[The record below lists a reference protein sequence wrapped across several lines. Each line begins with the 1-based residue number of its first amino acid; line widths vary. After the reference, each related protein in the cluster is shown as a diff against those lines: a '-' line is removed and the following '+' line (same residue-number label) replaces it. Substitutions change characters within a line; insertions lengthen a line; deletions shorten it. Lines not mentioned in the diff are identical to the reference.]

1 MLKGVFILEFLKQCK
16 TCEFNFSG
24 ICAGQGD
31 TYKYGEVIT
40 NDTLYCDDWSASFD
54 YFSEITKNA
63 PWYIRE
69 PYQDCKIDYETFE
82 KLLYADAKDEAIDV
96 NIYDAIREI
105 YGLSLVDLAVLLN
118 VTFGV
123 MHRAR
128 SMGTPDK
135 RLKNFSQVLCIPVE
149 FFQKITTHDFGQL
162 EICKAEFEQTTNIK
176 TVLEYVPEWK
186 QKLIFNVTNYLHCQ
200 IHIAKEVARVDKLN
214 WQIHSNDI
222 LNDSEKILVDWVSKT
237 AKKQKQTVVSI
248 EYSLDRAA
256 LPHFYATYRKNK

>member
-96 NIYDAIREI
+96 NIVYDI
-105 YGLSLVDLAVLLN
+105 
-118 VTFGV
+118 
-123 MHRAR
+123 
-128 SMGTPDK
+128 MGTPDK

-186 QKLIFNVTNYLHCQ
+186 QKLIYKVTN
-200 IHIAKEVARVDKLN
+200 
-214 WQIHSNDI
+214 
-222 LNDSEKILVDWVSKT
+222 
-237 AKKQKQTVVSI
+237 
-248 EYSLDRAA
+248 
-256 LPHFYATYRKNK
+256 

>member
-1 MLKGVFILEFLKQCK
+1 MEFLKQCK

-24 ICAGQGD
+24 ICVGHGD
-31 TYKYGEVIT
+31 TYKYGEAII

-63 PWYIRE
+63 PWYIKE
-69 PYQDCKIDYETFE
+69 PYQDCKIDYQTFE
-82 KLLYADAKDEAIDV
+82 KLLEADAKDEAIDV

-135 RLKNFSQVLCIPVE
+135 RLKNFSQVLCIPIN
-149 FFQKITTHDFGQL
+149 FFQKITTHDFDQL
-162 EICKAEFEQTTNIK
+162 KICKEEFEQRIK
-176 TVLEYVPEWK
+176 YFGNHFWLMFDEGITDKSTHGNVLWHQMRLDFKLRNNGVK
-186 QKLIFNVTNYLHCQ
+186 QI
-200 IHIAKEVARVDKLN
+200 
-214 WQIHSNDI
+214 
-222 LNDSEKILVDWVSKT
+222 
-237 AKKQKQTVVSI
+237 
-248 EYSLDRAA
+248 
-256 LPHFYATYRKNK
+256 

>member
-1 MLKGVFILEFLKQCK
+1 MEFLKQCK

-24 ICAGQGD
+24 ICVGHGD
-31 TYKYGEVIT
+31 TYKYGEAII

-63 PWYIRE
+63 PWYIKE
-69 PYQDCKIDYETFE
+69 PYQDCKIDYQTFE
-82 KLLYADAKDEAIDV
+82 KLLEADAKDEAIDV

-135 RLKNFSQVLCIPVE
+135 RLKNFSQVLCIPVSYTHLTLP
-149 FFQKITTHDFGQL
+149 TT
-162 EICKAEFEQTTNIK
+162 
-176 TVLEYVPEWK
+176 
-186 QKLIFNVTNYLHCQ
+186 
-200 IHIAKEVARVDKLN
+200 
-214 WQIHSNDI
+214 
-222 LNDSEKILVDWVSKT
+222 
-237 AKKQKQTVVSI
+237 
-248 EYSLDRAA
+248 
-256 LPHFYATYRKNK
+256 